1 MCVKVSVV
9 GGKEVIE
16 NWEGGV
22 ATNVSIVLCTFS
34 SNQRWDR
41 TKNKK
46 NWTVMYSTLV
56 AGEKVCHAQGNILYV
71 TDYHAVNPVNV
82 PVHEPVK
89 RRQCT

>member
-22 ATNVSIVLCTFS
+22 ATNVSIILCTFS

-41 TKNKK
+41 TKNKPIG
-46 NWTVMYSTLV
+46 L
-56 AGEKVCHAQGNILYV
+56 
-71 TDYHAVNPVNV
+71 
-82 PVHEPVK
+82 
-89 RRQCT
+89 